1 MAEFF
6 YCPLCGRRRPI
17 SGWNPD
23 QLPDQIVI
31 QEVVGAG
38 RGHGFTT
45 LDQRNAVQNS
55 GDLDLLALAKRCLR
69 IVGLCLGASGV
80 DASDLVDDVPSDL
93 EAKIVEE
100 KAEDYDYVKKDDED

>member
-1 MAEFF
+1 
-6 YCPLCGRRRPI
+6 
-17 SGWNPD
+17 
-23 QLPDQIVI
+23 VI

-45 LDQRNAVQNS
+45 LDQRNAVQNP

-69 IVGLCLGASGV
+69 IVGLCLAAPGV
-80 DASDLVDDVPSDL
+80 NASDLVDDVPSHL
-93 EAKIVEE
+93 EEEIVEE